1 MLDDSSENEE
11 EKKEAGD
18 AGSND
23 SMGEI
28 VKVLETDGG

>member
-1 MLDDSSENEE
+1 MLGSSSENEE
-11 EKKEAGD
+11 EKKEAVG

>member
-1 MLDDSSENEE
+1 MQDDSSENEE